1 MMPEASRNIQRI
13 KRILVHSFE
22 RARPIL
28 KNLHPSDLAG
38 LLEELPL
45 ETQKKILGLMPA
57 EVASEAL
64 SEMDEDAQPEE
75 LLSSLP
81 PDVMVGI
88 LEELDYDDAA
98 DLLAQ
103 LPTHKLRKIF
113 DLIPKEDSL
122 VIQRLMDYEEESAGG
137 LMNPEVLKVSGDL
150 TRRQALEEIILQSEE
165 MEDFYAIYVVEPDDT
180 LIGVV
185 AIKDLLRA
193 KASAKLRDLVLDKL
207 HMVTVDTDQE
217 EVARIMAKY
226 NLPAVPVVDDQQKLL
241 GRVTF
246 DDIMDVMETESTE
259 DLLKIVGVSE
269 DESLRG
275 TWWDAVK
282 SRLPWLLINVV
293 TASTAGFVVSMFSS
307 TLEKIVIL
315 ASYMPVIAG
324 VAGNGATQTLAVTIR
339 LLATEEIPEKRYWNV
354 ILKEISV
361 GLLNG
366 AVIGGIVS
374 LVAYFTQANP
384 LLGLVVFMAMVCNL
398 FIAGF
403 AGSAVPLF
411 LQRIKVDPAV
421 ASSILITAFTDI
433 LGFSLLLGFAT
444 WILL

>member
-1 MMPEASRNIQRI
+1 MPEASKNIQRI

-28 KNLHPSDLAG
+28 RNLHPSDLAG

-45 ETQKKILGLMPA
+45 ETQKKILSLIPA

-81 PDVMVGI
+81 PELTVQI

-98 DLLAQ
+98 DMLAH
-103 LPTHKLRKIF
+103 LPTDKLRKIF
-113 DLIPKEDSL
+113 DLIPLEDSQ
-122 VIQRLMDYEEESAGG
+122 VIQRLMTYEEDSAGG

-150 TRRQALEEIILQSEE
+150 TRRQALEEVILQSEE
-165 MEDFYAIYVVEPDDT
+165 MEDFYVIYVVEPDDT
-180 LIGVV
+180 LIGIVP
-185 AIKDLLRA
+185 IKSLLGA
-193 KASAKLRDLVLDKL
+193 KNTAKLRDLVIEKL
-207 HMVTVDTDQE
+207 HVVQVDTDQE

-226 NLPAVPVVDDQQKLL
+226 NLPAVPVVDEDYRLL
-241 GRVTF
+241 GRITF

-282 SRLPWLLINVV
+282 SRLPWLLINVI
-293 TASTAGFVVSMFSS
+293 TASTAGFVVSLFGS
-307 TLEKIVIL
+307 TLEKIVVL

-324 VAGNGATQTLAVTIR
+324 VAGNGATQALAVTIR
-339 LLATEEIPEKRYWNV
+339 LLATEELPAKKYWNV
-354 ILKEISV
+354 VLKEVTV
-361 GLLNG
+361 GLSNG
-366 AVIGGIVS
+366 AVIGTIVS
-374 LVAYFTQANP
+374 VVAYFTQANP
-384 LLGLVVFMAMVCNL
+384 MLGLVVFMAMVGNL
-398 FIAGF
+398 LIAGF
-403 AGSAVPLF
+403 AGSAVPLL
-411 LQRIKVDPAV
+411 LQRIKIDPAV

-433 LGFSLLLGFAT
+433 LGYSLLLGFAT
-444 WILL
+444 WLLL